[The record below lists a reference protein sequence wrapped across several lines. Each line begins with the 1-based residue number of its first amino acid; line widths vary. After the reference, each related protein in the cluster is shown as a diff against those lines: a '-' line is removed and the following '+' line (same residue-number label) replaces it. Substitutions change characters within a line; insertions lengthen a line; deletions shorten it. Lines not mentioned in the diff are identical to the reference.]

1 MEATPVVTTEATA
14 AAATTSSTT
23 TSPAAPPTPLPTH
36 FLDAHQHFLDPGRN
50 TFQGFLGS
58 LVGTTTSYLPADYA
72 RDVTAPLAAAGV
84 TLVGTVH
91 VECLP
96 DDGAAEAAWVQGLA
110 SANAVSPVAAL
121 VASCNLA
128 QPRAVVDAQLAALVA
143 SQATNGGPPVR
154 GVRWILDADG
164 PFDGST
170 NATHVGVT
178 RHDPPGLDYLRGH
191 EDAPHGILPAFA
203 TGYARLAAHGLRFD
217 LQCAPAQ
224 LLVAAALAAEHPDIP
239 VAINHLG
246 KPWDILRAND
256 KDDGTA
262 PLLTVNQT
270 SWTTWRTGMAAL
282 ARLPHVYCKISMLGY
297 ADPGWSSSA
306 AGTQVVQS
314 LVREVVTL
322 FGADRCMVA
331 LNWWKDAA
339 TSDADG
345 RSARG
350 PSPVEYLQHCSN
362 FFAEFSQADRDQL
375 FYGTAR
381 QFYRIPDDPSRV
393 A

>member
-1 MEATPVVTTEATA
+1 METTPMDTAESATATA
-14 AAATTSSTT
+14 AAATPRPATTSSAT
-23 TSPAAPPTPLPTH
+23 TSPAAPLPTH
-36 FLDAHQHFLDPGRN
+36 FVDAHQHFLDTGRN
-50 TFQGFLGS
+50 AFQGFLGS
-58 LVGTTTSYLPADYA
+58 LVGPSTSYLPADYA
-72 RDVTAPLAAAGV
+72 RDVSLPLAAAGV

-96 DDGAAEAAWVQGLA
+96 NDGAAEAAWVQGLSRHGA
-110 SANAVSPVAAL
+110 VANADALSPVAAL
-121 VASCNLA
+121 VASCDLA
-128 QPRAVVDAQLAALVA
+128 QPRAVVDAALAALVA
-143 SQATNGGPPVR
+143 SHATHGGPPVR

-164 PFDGST
+164 PFDGT
-170 NATHVGVT
+170 TVTHVGVT

-191 EDAPHGILPAFA
+191 EAGILPAFA
-203 TGYARLAAHGLRFD
+203 AGYARLAAYQLSFD

-224 LLVAAALAAEHPDIP
+224 LLAAAALAAQHPDIP

-246 KPWDILRAND
+246 KPWDMLC
-256 KDDGTA
+256 DDGS
-262 PLLTVNQT
+262 LHQT
-270 SWTTWRTGMAAL
+270 SLTTWRTGMAAL

-297 ADPGWSSSA
+297 AVPDWSSRA
-306 AGTQVVQS
+306 HGTQVVQT

-350 PSPVEYLQHCSN
+350 PSPVAYLQHCSN
-362 FFAEFSQADRDQL
+362 FLAEWSPADRDQL

-381 QFYRIPDDPSRV
+381 QFYRIPDDSSRV